1 MGIFYETRQRHSDN
15 SDMEE
20 ALGVYPF
27 QTVPLSALDWHE
39 FKSLRNSDIW
49 TAVTLLS
56 RDIAKLDVKVKED
69 GIYKNKDQL
78 EMLLNKRPNNVYNGY
93 MLKYIVM
100 MNALL
105 TNHGYIKI
113 ERNPNGGVYELYH
126 LKTSRVNLR
135 YDQYQNKHYYDV
147 TNDGDILKVPFEDI
161 IDIKPFSTDGING
174 LSVLDALEDD
184 LNAQTYSKKFFTN
197 FFTNGAQAGAVL
209 KMKDGK
215 LAREARNR
223 IKEEFQKENSGQ
235 NQAGKV
241 LVMDETMEYEQLE
254 ISTDILEA
262 INKNTSSTKAI
273 AKAFQIPLSKF
284 GMEMPNSSR
293 KDVDNDYLMNCLG
306 GYMKTWEAELD
317 FKLIPQK
324 NSYRKEFK
332 FDTSDF
338 KKIDWDAFKESL
350 RADLEKGAITHDEY
364 RMAIGLEP
372 YPDGMGAIPRY
383 DLNHISADVADDYQ
397 LRQISTNNSAPKPVE
412 GGEDDEKQGD

>member
-1 MGIFYETRQRHSDN
+1 MGIFYETRQRYSDN
-15 SDMEE
+15 SDMKE

-27 QTVPLSALDWHE
+27 QTVPLSALDWHD
-39 FKSLRNSDIW
+39 FKALRNSDIW

-56 RDIAKLDVKVKED
+56 RDIAKLDIKAREN
-69 GIYKNKDQL
+69 GIYKDKDQL

-93 MLKYIVM
+93 MLKYVVM

-113 ERNPNGGVYELYH
+113 ERNPSGGIYELYF
-126 LKTSRVNLR
+126 LQTSRVTLQ
-135 YDQYQNKHYYDV
+135 YDQYRNEHYYEV
-147 TNDGDILKVPFEDI
+147 MNDGDIMIVPFEDI

-197 FFTNGAQAGAVL
+197 FFTNGAQAGSVL

-215 LAREARNR
+215 LSREARNK

-241 LVMDETMEYEQLE
+241 LVMDSTMEYEQLE

-262 INKNTSSTKAI
+262 INKNTSSTKSI

-284 GMEMPNSSR
+284 GMEMTNTSM
-293 KDVDNDYLMNCLG
+293 KDVNNDYLMNCLG
-306 GYMKTWEAELD
+306 GYMKTWEAELN
-317 FKLIPQK
+317 FKLIPKK
-324 NSYRKEFK
+324 NSYTKEFK
-332 FDTSDF
+332 FDTSEF

-372 YPDGMGAIPRY
+372 YPDGMGAVPRY

-397 LRQISTNNSAPKPVE
+397 LRQISTNNSAPKPDE
-412 GGEDDEKQGD
+412 GGDEDEE

>member
-1 MGIFYETRQRHSDN
+1 MGIFYETRQRYSDN
-15 SDMEE
+15 SDMKE

-27 QTVPLSALDWHE
+27 QTVPLSALDWHD
-39 FKSLRNSDIW
+39 FKALRNSDIW

-56 RDIAKLDVKVKED
+56 RDIAKLDIKVREN
-69 GIYKNKDQL
+69 GIYKDKDQL

-93 MLKYIVM
+93 MLKYVVM

-113 ERNPNGGVYELYH
+113 ERNPSGGIYELYF
-126 LKTSRVNLR
+126 LQTSRVTLQ
-135 YDQYQNKHYYDV
+135 YDQYRNEHYYEV
-147 TNDGDILKVPFEDI
+147 MNDGDIMIVPFEDI

-197 FFTNGAQAGAVL
+197 FFTNGAQAGSVL

-215 LAREARNR
+215 LSREARNK

-241 LVMDETMEYEQLE
+241 LVMDSTMEYEQLE

-262 INKNTSSTKAI
+262 INKNTSSTKSI

-284 GMEMPNSSR
+284 GMEMTNTSM
-293 KDVDNDYLMNCLG
+293 KDVNNDYLMNCLG
-306 GYMKTWEAELD
+306 GYMKTWEAELN
-317 FKLIPQK
+317 FKLIPKK
-324 NSYRKEFK
+324 NSYTKEFK
-332 FDTSDF
+332 FDTSEF

-372 YPDGMGAIPRY
+372 YPDGMGAVPRY
-383 DLNHISADVADDYQ
+383 DLNHISANVADDFQ
-397 LRQISTNNSAPKPVE
+397 LRQISTNNSAPKPDE
-412 GGEDDEKQGD
+412 GGDEDEE

>member
-1 MGIFYETRQRHSDN
+1 MGIFYETRQRYSDN
-15 SDMEE
+15 SDMQE

-27 QTVPLSALDWHE
+27 QTVPLSTLDWHD
-39 FKSLRNSDIW
+39 FKALRNSDIW

-56 RDIAKLDVKVKED
+56 RDIAKLDIKVREN
-69 GIYKNKDQL
+69 GIYKDKDQL

-93 MLKYIVM
+93 MLKYVVM

-113 ERNPNGGVYELYH
+113 ERNPNGGIYELYF
-126 LKTSRVNLR
+126 LQTSRVTLQ
-135 YDQYQNKHYYDV
+135 YDQYRNEHYYEV
-147 TNDGDILKVPFEDI
+147 MNEGNIMRVPFDDI

-197 FFTNGAQAGAVL
+197 FFTNGAQAGSVL

-215 LAREARNR
+215 LSREARNR
-223 IKEEFQKENSGQ
+223 LKEEFQKENSGQ

-241 LVMDETMEYEQLE
+241 LVMDSTMEYEQLE

-262 INKNTSSTKAI
+262 INKNTSSTKSI

-284 GMEMPNSSR
+284 GMEMTNTSM
-293 KDVDNDYLMNCLG
+293 KDVNNDYLMNCLG
-306 GYMKTWEAELD
+306 GYMKTWEAELN
-317 FKLIPQK
+317 FKLIPKK
-324 NSYRKEFK
+324 NSYSKEFK
-332 FDTSDF
+332 FDTSEF

-350 RADLEKGAITHDEY
+350 RADLEKGVITHDEY

-397 LRQISTNNSAPKPVE
+397 LRQISTNNSAPKPDK
-412 GGEDDEKQGD
+412 GGGLDEK

>member
-1 MGIFYETRQRHSDN
+1 MGIFYETRHNYSDN
-15 SDMEE
+15 SDVTE

-27 QTVPLSALDWHE
+27 QTVPLSALDWHD
-39 FKSLRNSDIW
+39 FKALRNSDIW

-56 RDIAKLDVKVKED
+56 RDIAKLDIKVKEN
-69 GIYKNKDQL
+69 GIYKEKDILEQL
-78 EMLLNKRPNNVYNGY
+78 INNRPNKQYNGY

-113 ERNPNGGVYELYH
+113 ERNPKGGIYELYH
-126 LKTSRVNLR
+126 VATSRVTLR
-135 YDQYQNKHYYDV
+135 YDGYKNKHYYEV
-147 TNDGDILKVPFEDI
+147 MNDGEIIKVPFEDL

-197 FFTNGAQAGAVL
+197 FFTNGAQAGSVL

-215 LAREARNR
+215 LSREARNR

-241 LVMDETMEYEQLE
+241 LVMDSTMEYEQLE
-254 ISTDILEA
+254 ISTDILDA

-284 GMEMPNSSR
+284 GMEMTNSSM
-293 KDVDNDYLMNCLG
+293 KDVNNDYLMNCLG
-306 GYMKTWEAELD
+306 GYMKMWEAELN

-324 NSYRKEFK
+324 DVYNKEFK
-332 FDTSDF
+332 FDTSSF
-338 KKIDWDAFKESL
+338 KQIDWEAYKEGL
-350 RADLEKGAITHDEY
+350 RADLEKGGITHDEY
-364 RMAIGLEP
+364 RMAIGLNP
-372 YPDGMGAIPRY
+372 YPDDMGAIPRF
-383 DLNHISADVADDYQ
+383 DLNHISANVADDYQ
-397 LRQISTNNSAPKPVE
+397 LRQISTNNSAPKPIE
-412 GGEDDEKQGD
+412 GGENNE